1 MQPEYVKER
10 LSALDEIDLKLC
22 GMLQEA
28 SQVVHAFS
36 EVKSGNDSARPLFT
50 KHVEGF
56 YTDLESATVR
66 LRNEIKLLDDNIGTR
81 LLPINVNKKALGQ
94 DDEKLHEQICLLKA
108 TLSGDTYTKE
118 VTPGL
123 PESSSGVDRNNTASQ
138 IELNNT
144 SEVLEVKTAK
154 TDIPETDDA
163 QMKVTH
169 TEATHTEATHTEATH
184 TEATHTE
191 ATHTE
196 ATHTEARPET
206 TTSTTMDA
214 SQPNYIQTKETDETN
229 KDSNNNNNDDDDDDI
244 EMEDV

>member
-191 ATHTE
+191 A
-196 ATHTEARPET
+196 RPET

>member
-169 TEATHTEATHTEATH
+169 TEATHTEATHTEA
-184 TEATHTE
+184 
-191 ATHTE
+191 
-196 ATHTEARPET
+196 RPET